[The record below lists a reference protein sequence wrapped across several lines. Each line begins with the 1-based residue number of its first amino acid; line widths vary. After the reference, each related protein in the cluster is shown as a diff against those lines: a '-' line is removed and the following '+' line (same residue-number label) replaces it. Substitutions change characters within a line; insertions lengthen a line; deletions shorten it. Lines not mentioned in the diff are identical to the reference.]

1 VLPVL
6 VILVAGALDMWRRG
20 TSFHW
25 GTFGAGVGALAGAVA
40 LAVAWVTTGGWA
52 EDRDPVALLAL
63 AVATELALRGWLV
76 ERIYRG
82 GIVVRRRSRTGTDD
96 LAGSRTA
103 PDDAARPPTS
113 AEKELPRR
121 GEERR
126 ERKGF
131 GLGCSSLRVLRA
143 LRSFAVILA
152 SEHERARGSSADHDR
167 GIEEHADGS
176 PTNATETRA
185 VLAVLVGAIAEALLT
200 PGNLTARI
208 GAGAFGAGLGWMYVR
223 AGLMAPVAARLVFV
237 LGGLAL
243 QLPW

>member
-6 VILVAGALDMWRRG
+6 VILVVGALDMWRRG

-25 GTFGAGVGALAGAVA
+25 GTFGGGIGALAGAVA
-40 LAVAWVTTGGWA
+40 LAVAWGTTGGWA
-52 EDRDPVALLAL
+52 EDRDPVALLAF

-76 ERIYRG
+76 ERIHRG
-82 GIVVRRRSRTGTDD
+82 GIVARRRSRTGADD
-96 LAGSRTA
+96 AVGSRTA
-103 PDDAARPPTS
+103 PDDAVGS
-113 AEKELPRR
+113 
-121 GEERR
+121 
-126 ERKGF
+126 
-131 GLGCSSLRVLRA
+131 RA
-143 LRSFAVILA
+143 APDDAAGSPIHA
-152 SEHERARGSSADHDR
+152 SEL
-167 GIEEHADGS
+167 
-176 PTNATETRA
+176 RA
-185 VLAVLVGAIAEALLT
+185 VLAVLVGAFAEALLT